1 MNAATLDALAR
12 FPDQLAAHYAAI
24 QTGYS
29 AWTPASWE
37 GVPSE
42 SLSAIEQLCHVRDI
56 EIDGYHVRIQR
67 TLTEN
72 NPALAALDTDAL
84 AGVRHYRTSNAAE
97 VLAAFRAARAKTIAM
112 ISALPGEQF
121 DRRDEILARLSE
133 GTRRIA
139 VLALYGLN
147 ADEIQYV
154 LDLKPPA
161 FRQRLSALRRT
172 LGGLPEPLRREAL
185 ALAYSQPRRA
195 GETRLDF
202 GLIRRA
208 LLHHLRGGA
217 GVGTHDPDGH
227 LLAIRAP

>member
-1 MNAATLDALAR
+1 MTLAEYSACLAIARRHARNSSEAADLLHEAL
-12 FPDQLAAHYAAI
+12 LAAIRVGRLEFSAPADRAWLAGTIRNIAAE
-24 QTGYS
+24 T
-29 AWTPASWE
+29 AR
-37 GVPSE
+37 SE
-42 SLSAIEQLCHVRDI
+42 SRRRARDSRWAAEQPV
-56 EIDGYHVRIQR
+56 E
-67 TLTEN
+67 T
-72 NPALAALDTDAL
+72 
-84 AGVRHYRTSNAAE
+84 AGVAP
-97 VLAAFRAARAKTIAM
+97 
-112 ISALPGEQF
+112 PG
-121 DRRDEILARLSE
+121 DGRDEILARLSE

-147 ADEIQYV
+147 GDEIQYV
-154 LDLKPPA
+154 LALKPAA
-161 FRQRLSALRRT
+161 FRQRLSTLRRA
-172 LGGLPEPLRREAL
+172 LGDLPEPLRREAL

>member
-1 MNAATLDALAR
+1 MNQEPLNALAEYR
-12 FPDQLAAHYAAI
+12 ACLAIARRHARNSSEAEDLLHEALLAAVQAGRLAFSAAADR
-24 QTGYS
+24 
-29 AWTPASWE
+29 AW
-37 GVPSE
+37 
-42 SLSAIEQLCHVRDI
+42 
-56 EIDGYHVRIQR
+56 
-67 TLTEN
+67 
-72 NPALAALDTDAL
+72 L
-84 AGVRHYRTSNAAE
+84 AGTIRNIAAE
-97 VLAAFRAARAKTIAM
+97 SARGESRRRARDTRWAAEQPVETASVAPPGDGRA
-112 ISALPGEQF
+112 
-121 DRRDEILARLSE
+121 EILSRLTE
-133 GTRRIA
+133 GTRRVA

-161 FRQRLSALRRT
+161 FRQRLSALRRA

-185 ALAYSQPRRA
+185 ALAYSRPRRV

>member
-1 MNAATLDALAR
+1 MTLAEYRACLAIARRHARNGSEATDLLHEAL
-12 FPDQLAAHYAAI
+12 LAAI
-24 QTGYS
+24 QADRLEFSTATDR
-29 AWTPASWE
+29 AW
-37 GVPSE
+37 
-42 SLSAIEQLCHVRDI
+42 
-56 EIDGYHVRIQR
+56 
-67 TLTEN
+67 
-72 NPALAALDTDAL
+72 L
-84 AGVRHYRTSNAAE
+84 AGTIRNIAAE
-97 VLAAFRAARAKTIAM
+97 TTRGESRRRARETRWSAEQPAEAAAIAP
-112 ISALPGEQF
+112 SGDA
-121 DRRDEILARLSE
+121 RDEILSRLSE
-133 GTRRIA
+133 GTRRVA

-154 LDLKPPA
+154 LELKPPA
-161 FRQRLSALRRT
+161 FRQRLSALRRA

-195 GETRLDF
+195 GEARLDF

>member
-1 MNAATLDALAR
+1 MTLIEYRRCLAIARRHTRNSSEAADLLHEAL
-12 FPDQLAAHYAAI
+12 LAAI
-24 QTGYS
+24 QAGRFAFS
-29 AWTPASWE
+29 AATDRAWLAGTIRNIAAE
-37 GVPSE
+37 TARSE
-42 SLSAIEQLCHVRDI
+42 SRRRARDTRWAGEQPV
-56 EIDGYHVRIQR
+56 E
-67 TLTEN
+67 T
-72 NPALAALDTDAL
+72 
-84 AGVRHYRTSNAAE
+84 AGVAP
-97 VLAAFRAARAKTIAM
+97 
-112 ISALPGEQF
+112 PG
-121 DRRDEILARLSE
+121 DGRDEILAHLSE

-147 ADEIQYV
+147 ADEIRYV

-161 FRQRLSALRRT
+161 FRQRLSALRRA
-172 LGGLPEPLRREAL
+172 LGSLPKPLRREAL

-227 LLAIRAP
+227 LLAIRPR